1 MPAKGKRSKNGN
13 TIYLESDI
21 TKPVPLLPLFT
32 RKNEDY
38 LIGSSMQKL
47 NSISLRNDE
56 AMNNAL
62 TLRLPEIT
70 NIQSRTCSGSMNRN
84 NTYEKIES
92 PDKKLSKRDRHI
104 RAEHQRRLGLQE
116 RFQRLHKQLPQ
127 PYNNSKL
134 TKLEIVQKGK

>member
-1 MPAKGKRSKNGN
+1 MPAKGKRSKNEN
-13 TIYLESDI
+13 ASYIESAA
-21 TKPVPLLPLFT
+21 TRPVPLLPLFT

-38 LIGSSMQKL
+38 LICSSMQKG
-47 NSISLRNDE
+47 NSIPLRNDE
-56 AMNNAL
+56 AMNNPL
-62 TLRLPEIT
+62 TMRLPEIT
-70 NIQSRTCSGSMNRN
+70 NIQSRPRSNTMNRN
-84 NTYEKIES
+84 NTDEKIES

-116 RFQRLHKQLPQ
+116 RFQRLHKELPQ